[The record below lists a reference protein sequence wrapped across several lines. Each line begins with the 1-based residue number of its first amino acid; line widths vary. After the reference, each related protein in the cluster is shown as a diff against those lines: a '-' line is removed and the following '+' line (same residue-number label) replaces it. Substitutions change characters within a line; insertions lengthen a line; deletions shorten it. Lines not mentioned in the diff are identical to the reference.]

1 MIKGQDVIILL
12 LLRLRAKQ
20 PWTHEALARATGLST
35 SQCHSAQKRL
45 REAHL
50 LGQGPNSPWH
60 VPESNC
66 SEFLLHAVKYI
77 FPAKI
82 GSQVRGIPTARSA
95 LFVAKLFRGANEMDY
110 VWSAP
115 EGDSKGLSLEPL
127 HPCQI
132 RFTPGKNQD
141 MYEMLVAIDSLRIGR
156 ARERNW
162 AEDFIAKKIHESV

>member
-12 LLRLRAKQ
+12 LLRLRPKH
-20 PWTHEALARATGLST
+20 PWNHEALAHATGLST

-50 LGQGPNSPWH
+50 LGQGPHSPWH

-77 FPAKI
+77 FPGKV
-82 GSQVRGIPTARSA
+82 GSQVRGIPTAHSA
-95 LFVAKLFRGANEMDY
+95 LFVAKLFRGVNELGY
-110 VWSAP
+110 VWPAS
-115 EGDSKGLSLEPL
+115 EGDSKGISLEPI
-127 HPCQI
+127 HPCQL
-132 RFTPGKNQD
+132 RFGSAKNQD